1 MNILYI
7 HTIGMLQMILHC
19 WQMYFDL
26 FLSNREIIKASTS
39 SPTKLT
45 ALGRGRSLNSGGS
58 LTSLSWTCSSS
69 LVVFKSSTSSSP
81 DKKIKQPKHTVIINT
96 QWKQSD
102 KSQKT
107 NKSEEF
113 ANLSSRI
120 LILTV
125 CYAIGFLRFFFFFQV
140 YSCIIFSHLFFFV
153 FAFSSSA
160 FSTF

>member
-1 MNILYI
+1 
-7 HTIGMLQMILHC
+7 MLQMILHC

-113 ANLSSRI
+113 ASFSSRI

-125 CYAIGFLRFFFFFQV
+125 CYAIGFLRFFFSSLFLHNFF
-140 YSCIIFSHLFFFV
+140 SPFLSRFCIFKFSLFYFL
-153 FAFSSSA
+153 
-160 FSTF
+160 TY